1 MVIQQELLSRR
12 VPNFSYPSIVAL
24 QEGISAKDAYRYDK
38 HDLYPRD
45 GFSSLA
51 RLERHLAQLVGVD
64 DDGYIL
70 LTTTGMS
77 AIVTAIETANPTKG
91 DVIVHGFQSYSKSR
105 EYIEEDLQPRGIK
118 PVGVRIS
125 NLDAVA
131 SAINVHRPKV
141 VFFETVSNGTEAEI
155 LDIEGF
161 LRLPILKEVNPRIV
175 LDNTLPTDSNLPL
188 AHLIKQTDL
197 KIIGVESG
205 TKSYAL
211 NQDLAGIIYT
221 YDRDLFKKLQRKRR
235 RGDSPGQSLVKT
247 LEGVIPPTKEQFD
260 RENRTIASNT
270 AALALACWGATDS
283 RKIMIVHHGLPDHP
297 QSSLA
302 NALYPSGASPVFF
315 ILSQPQWQGS
325 ENDVSIETIAKA
337 LETSLLAN
345 GLLPNKDFYF
355 AQSFGFNKIGIS
367 VVPDSYIRIAGGLET
382 SEQLEKMKRALADGL
397 YGL

>member
-1 MVIQQELLSRR
+1 MAKQELLPR
-12 VPNFSYPSIVAL
+12 VPNFSYLSLDAFR
-24 QEGISAKDAYRYDK
+24 EGIAAKDAYLYDK
-38 HDLYPRD
+38 HNLYPRD

-51 RLERHLAQLVGVD
+51 RLEKHLAQLVGL
-64 DDGYIL
+64 DDGHVL

-77 AIVTAIETANPTKG
+77 AIVTAIEIENLTKG

-105 EYIEEDLQPRGIK
+105 EYIEKDLRPRGILSI
-118 PVGVRIS
+118 GVRIS
-125 NLDAVA
+125 NLDTIA
-131 SAINVHRPKV
+131 SAINAHRPKV

-161 LRLPILKEVNPRIV
+161 LKLPVLREANPVIV

-197 KIIGVESG
+197 RIVGVESG

-221 YDRDLFKKLQRKRR
+221 YDRDLFKKLQGKRR
-235 RGDSPGQSLVKT
+235 RGDSPGLSLVKT

-260 RENRTIASNT
+260 RENRTIAKNT
-270 AALALACWGATDS
+270 AALALACWNAADS
-283 RKIMIVHHGLPDHP
+283 KRIMIVHHGLPDHP
-297 QSSLA
+297 QSNLA
-302 NALYPSGASPVFF
+302 NALYPNGASPVFF

-325 ENDVSIETIAKA
+325 ENDVSVEAIART
-337 LETSLLAN
+337 LETVLLAN
-345 GLLPNKDFYF
+345 GLLSDKDFYF
-355 AQSFGFNKIGIS
+355 AQSFGFNKTGIS

-382 SEQLEKMKRALADGL
+382 PEQLEKIKRVLADGL